1 MITLL
6 SPETPWLAFR
16 QHDGH
21 TTAGAVCDL
30 VLPAWADVDAPRADF
45 RGAIYQLLIGLLQA
59 RLVPDTRKDWPQLY
73 HSPPTP
79 EALQA
84 ALADWL
90 PAFTLSPDS
99 GPAFMQDL
107 DPLASQEPIST
118 LNLLIDQGT
127 DSNGYFNKTP
137 HWAGLYPH

>member
-6 SPETPWLAFR
+6 SPDLPWLTFR

-59 RLVPDTRKDWPQLY
+59 RLAPDTRKEW
-73 HSPPTP
+73 
-79 EALQA
+79 
-84 ALADWL
+84 
-90 PAFTLSPDS
+90 
-99 GPAFMQDL
+99 
-107 DPLASQEPIST
+107 PIST
-118 LNLLIDQGT
+118 
-127 DSNGYFNKTP
+127 TP
-137 HWAGLYPH
+137 RPRPRRCKRRWPTGCRHLP